1 MHFGKSTLLLVL
13 AIATC
18 QSGIVQGKKHAFS
31 PQGQGQVVG
40 QVTSSFVSRATTKQQ
55 TTSLDDGTSSR
66 QLSSRGGSSS
76 GGTATVSTE
85 IFNLIKSI
93 VGAGVL
99 SLPAGT
105 FVQ

>member
-40 QVTSSFVSRATTKQQ
+40 QVTSSFVSRQRATTTKQQ
-55 TTSLDDGTSSR
+55 QHDGTSSR